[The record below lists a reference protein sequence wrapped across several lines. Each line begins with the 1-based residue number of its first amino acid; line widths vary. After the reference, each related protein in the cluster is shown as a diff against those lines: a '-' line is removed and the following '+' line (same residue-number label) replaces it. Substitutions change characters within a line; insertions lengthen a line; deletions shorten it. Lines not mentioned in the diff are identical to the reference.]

1 MRDKEKENGHPI
13 RFELGY
19 LIPAAI
25 MVVIL
30 MAPGLEAADYFV
42 VGRVYSS
49 TALAPGEDPPTNP
62 LTGVSADQIIGE
74 ELVAGI
80 PRNLVKVRV
89 MDASNDSELASYI
102 TRQDGGYLASFTAAG
117 ASKSVRF
124 IVEELATS
132 KQLVYSEPN
141 LVAAGVN
148 VRFLLVNEA
157 LSDVSND
164 RDYAPAPSLPA
175 LYTAIFTRVG
185 KVELATEVGGV
196 TQHLIEPSTGLVN
209 VPASVAADLAIP
221 QYEDSPFGGNLY
233 IFGAFS
239 QALYSMPNVCYKI
252 RAYPDPS
259 DHSTFDYVDDALVK
273 TKYTVNFVAGTVDT
287 QRVTLGP
294 KTVGGV
300 TGCYELTPISPSNN
314 VFWSFPDLVALWRTG
329 GRNGDYEL
337 EFEFFGLPNPADFG
351 LITDFSDMTLML
363 DNVAPMARILPLQA
377 GDFDTPRVYTPGP
390 APGSDDLLGS
400 LLGSFPTDYGGSADP
415 TCLIFSLQ
423 PAAPTKYLSFKLT
436 ASHANSYL
444 RSWHFRYERND
455 NNNEVLLGKKYD
467 GVTNSMVDISGARVS
482 SAQTS
487 EGGFE
492 NMFLYL
498 DANHLEP
505 SGMMLGGCAY
515 RFVVHAATRTTD
527 GYHYLRRSW
536 DQDLHF
542 VQK

>member
-1 MRDKEKENGHPI
+1 MKSKENSDSVKYK
-13 RFELGY
+13 LGY

-25 MVVIL
+25 MIVLL

-49 TALAPGEDPPTNP
+49 TALAPGEDPPENP
-62 LTGVSADQIIGE
+62 LAGVAADQIIGE
-74 ELVAGI
+74 DQVAGI

-89 MDASNDSELASYI
+89 MDTNDGSELASYI
-102 TRQDGGYLASFTAAG
+102 TRQDGGYLASFTTPG

-132 KQLVYSEPN
+132 KQLVYSGPN
-141 LVAAGVN
+141 NVSSGVN
-148 VRFLLVNEA
+148 IRFILVNEA
-157 LSDVSND
+157 LTDISNE
-164 RDYAPAPSLPA
+164 REYAPAPPLPA

-185 KVELATEVGGV
+185 KIELATEVGGSP
-196 TQHLIEPSTGLVN
+196 QHLIEPLTGLAN

-221 QYEDSPFGGNLY
+221 PYQDSPFGRNLY

-239 QALYSMPNVCYKI
+239 QDLYSMPNVCYKI

-259 DHSTFDYVDDALVK
+259 DHSTFDYLDDVLVK
-273 TKYTVNFVAGTVDT
+273 TRYEVNFVTGTVDT
-287 QRVTLGP
+287 ERVTLGP

-300 TGCYELTPISPSNN
+300 TGCYELTPIASSNN

-337 EFEFFGLPNPADFG
+337 EFEFFGLLNPVDFD
-351 LITDFSDMTLML
+351 LIPDFSDMTLML

-377 GDFDTPRVYTPGP
+377 GAFDTPRVYTPGP
-390 APGSDDLLGS
+390 APSSDDLLGS
-400 LLGSFPTDYGGSADP
+400 LLGSFPGDYGGTADP
-415 TCLIFSLQ
+415 TCLILSLQ
-423 PAAPTKYLSFKLT
+423 PAVPTKYLAFKLT
-436 ASHANSYL
+436 ASHAQSYL
-444 RSWHFRYERND
+444 RHWQFRYERND
-455 NNNEVLLGKKYD
+455 KNNEILLGKKYD
-467 GVTNSMVDISGARVS
+467 GVTDSMVDLPSVRVS
-482 SAQTS
+482 SAETS

-498 DANHLEP
+498 DSNHLEP
-505 SGMMLGGCAY
+505 SGMTLGGCAY

-527 GYHYLRRSW
+527 GYHYLRYAW
-536 DQDLHF
+536 DQDLHY